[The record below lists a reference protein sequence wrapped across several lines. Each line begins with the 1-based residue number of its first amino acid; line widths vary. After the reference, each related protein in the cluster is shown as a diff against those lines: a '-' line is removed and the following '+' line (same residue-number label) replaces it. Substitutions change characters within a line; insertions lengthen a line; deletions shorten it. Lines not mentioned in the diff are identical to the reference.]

1 MSNLSAML
9 AGNFPYSRGGPPPR
23 LAQGCPRSRSL
34 GGPASPGFPPASH
47 PNAAAALGTRRLAR
61 AAGASRAGDA
71 YHFRHRRHALQ
82 NLLDRRFANRTH
94 PFSARRLEDLERRAL
109 PPDQT
114 AQALADRHDLKHAVA
129 SGISRMPALPADGIC
144 RTRRRVSGH
153 ADRRAPAQS
162 DRAAEHVARDLRGGA
177 RRRDA
182 YGSRS
187 GDREGS
193 AGRDDGVGNGT
204 RHRRVKRQRLER
216 GAGSPTRQPRW
227 GGSPEGS
234 PAKPGRRVS
243 ASGGSLEP

>member
-114 AQALADRHDLKHAVA
+114 AQALAE
-129 SGISRMPALPADGIC
+129 GM
-144 RTRRRVSGH
+144 RTVRE
-153 ADRRAPAQS
+153 
-162 DRAAEHVARDLRGGA
+162 AANEKVLQ
-177 RRRDA
+177 
-182 YGSRS
+182 
-187 GDREGS
+187 
-193 AGRDDGVGNGT
+193 GV
-204 RHRRVKRQRLER
+204 
-216 GAGSPTRQPRW
+216 
-227 GGSPEGS
+227 
-234 PAKPGRRVS
+234 
-243 ASGGSLEP
+243 